1 MRQVYRVLTAAG
13 PWSIALWGASG
24 WFIANAVLVA
34 FSPSGIPSPPVFSS
48 DQQRSATPIGQ
59 LLGETAL
66 GKTRFSVNDIR
77 LIGLL
82 AQGQRG
88 TVLISIRNG
97 PTKTLIA
104 GTRDAEG
111 WMLEAVD
118 ATAIRISHYG
128 SVFELP
134 VPQPSKGL
142 SATQ

>member
-1 MRQVYRVLTAAG
+1 M
-13 PWSIALWGASG
+13 
-24 WFIANAVLVA
+24 ANAALVV
-34 FSPSGIPSPPVFSS
+34 FSPSGIPSPPAVSS
-48 DQQRSATPIGQ
+48 DQQRSATPIRQ
-59 LLGETAL
+59 LLGETAP

-118 ATAIRISHYG
+118 AIAIRISHYG

-134 VPQPSKGL
+134 VPQASKGL